1 MKNPT
6 VMIFTTVC
14 AGEAV
19 EIQKKTGG
27 NKNIIFFDFD
37 LFDLGIAGA
46 MGKEMADEEKNIK
59 KNEKYFGDKNFGKND
74 NSI

>member
-6 VMIFTTVC
+6 VVIFTTVF

-19 EIQKKTGG
+19 EIQKKPKGI
-27 NKNIIFFDFD
+27 KILYFFDFD

-59 KNEKYFGDKNFGKND
+59 KAVVTLKKGD
-74 NSI
+74 SIKLYEGI

>member
-1 MKNPT
+1 
-6 VMIFTTVC
+6 MIFTTVF

-46 MGKEMADEEKNIK
+46 MGEEMAEDEKNIK
-59 KNEKYFGDKNFGKND
+59 KMKNILVIRISEKMIIQSD
-74 NSI
+74 NT